1 MRSLL
6 PKSIF
11 VLVQPT
17 SLKQAN
23 LESMKRMY
31 LVFGI
36 LLEEGFRFG
45 ALLESSLFQFILD
58 MKQLKSSWKGDTQLT
73 LTFCEKKAFQKI
85 FLFFLVLSDSS
96 ELPFRATHQELLFRI
111 AKLFANS
118 HLTSS
123 NLTWR
128 AMGRE

>member
-31 LVFGI
+31 LGFGI

-73 LTFCEKKAFQKI
+73 LTFCEKKAFQY
-85 FLFFLVLSDSS
+85 FLINIEKYSS
-96 ELPFRATHQELLFRI
+96 SSWSYRILQNYHSGLHIKSYYSILPSSLQI
-111 AKLFANS
+111 CNS
-118 HLTSS
+118 HPAT
-123 NLTWR
+123 
-128 AMGRE
+128 